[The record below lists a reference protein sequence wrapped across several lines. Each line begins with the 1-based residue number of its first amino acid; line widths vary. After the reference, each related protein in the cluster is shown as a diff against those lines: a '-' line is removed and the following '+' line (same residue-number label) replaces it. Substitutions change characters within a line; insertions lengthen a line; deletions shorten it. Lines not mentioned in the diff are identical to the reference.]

1 MLDFK
6 VITEKIK
13 KPLIFFTIL
22 IAILMIAS
30 NYLTEISKNND
41 SLIPSRNK
49 NIIML
54 QKERE
59 NTIDVMIIGD
69 SETYNS
75 FSPLKMWKNYGIT
88 AFVGGQSG
96 QTIQEAYSMLE
107 TAFENQS
114 PKVVMLETNIMF
126 RAQKGVQGM
135 KHNLV
140 EIGNYWFPVFRYH
153 DVWKPM
159 LLGNKYADEV
169 YKGFILR
176 SAIQPY
182 KGGEYMIETEEKQQ
196 ITDMVSDYMEKI
208 VAMCEKH
215 DAKLFLIS
223 APSPLNYN
231 YKKHNTISEFAQKNN
246 LDYLDLNLR
255 IDELGIDWNMDT
267 FDKGDHLNLL
277 GANKVSDYTGK
288 YLKDLYNL
296 EDNRNLNDSTWG
308 RELKKYDKIVSKKI
322 QLMKLNN
329 KEKI

>member
-6 VITEKIK
+6 VITEKIL
-13 KPLIFFTIL
+13 KPLIFVTIL
-22 IAILMIAS
+22 IAILIIAS
-30 NYLTEISKNND
+30 NYLTELSKNND

-54 QKERE
+54 QKEPE
-59 NTIDVMIIGD
+59 NTIDVIIIGD

-75 FSPLKMWKNYGIT
+75 FSPLKMWENYGIT

-114 PKVVMLETNIMF
+114 PKVVMLETNVMF

-135 KHNLV
+135 KNNLV
-140 EIGNYWFPVFRYH
+140 EIGNSWFPVFRYH

-159 LLGNKYADEV
+159 LLGNKYIDEV
-169 YKGFILR
+169 YKGFIIR
-176 SAIQPY
+176 NGIRPY
-182 KGGEYMIETEEKQQ
+182 EGGEYMIETEKKQQ
-196 ITDMVSDYMEKI
+196 MTDMVSNYMERI
-208 VAMCEKH
+208 IAMCEKH
-215 DAKLFLIS
+215 DAKLLLIS
-223 APSPLNYN
+223 APSPINYN
-231 YKKHNTISEFAQKNN
+231 YKKHNTITEFAQKYN
-246 LDYLDLNLR
+246 LNYLDLNL
-255 IDELGIDWNMDT
+255 IINELGIDWNMDT